1 MLWILTRTLHTNL
14 PLSIMPTMS
23 YDILMLLLQRYLFY
37 FLTKII
43 FLHLHLYLINYCR
56 FYCIFFLIVFCQ
68 MEMEDPRK
76 AGKLKEKA
84 LKESEK
90 LKKNFKKLQ
99 QEADKLI
106 LKEEQELEQSIK
118 RMQMEGNFK
127 TVAQSTLESA

>member
-1 MLWILTRTLHTNL
+1 M
-14 PLSIMPTMS
+14 
-23 YDILMLLLQRYLFY
+23 
-37 FLTKII
+37 
-43 FLHLHLYLINYCR
+43 NYCR
-56 FYCIFFLIVFCQ
+56 FYCIFFLIVLCQ
-68 MEMEDPRK
+68 MELEDPRK